1 MIQRINIMSRV
12 CQLTGTRAN
21 NGMAVSHSHIRTK
34 KLQQANLQQ
43 RRLWWAEGNRWVNLR
58 ITTRA
63 LKTIQKKGL
72 VPTPSPSASTSP
84 RSEPSMPRI
93 TVNRREFLGISLAGA
108 LTWFWKPQG
117 PEHWAASSQSLGLL
131 HQISISGTI
140 GGITTR
146 IFRWIH
152 CGEEN
157 GWCFISTREIS
168 HQDAPLRPTGFKMH

>member
-1 MIQRINIMSRV
+1 MSRIVIMSRV

-72 VPTPSPSASTSP
+72 GVYAKS
-84 RSEPSMPRI
+84 
-93 TVNRREFLGISLAGA
+93 LGIDLA
-108 LTWFWKPQG
+108 K
-117 PEHWAASSQSLGLL
+117 
-131 HQISISGTI
+131 I
-140 GGITTR
+140 
-146 IFRWIH
+146 
-152 CGEEN
+152 
-157 GWCFISTREIS
+157 
-168 HQDAPLRPTGFKMH
+168 